1 MNVLL
6 FGVFNDLLVKSSLPE
21 KEGGR
26 EEREFLYLCSA
37 FFGVVSVAPKPC

>member
-6 FGVFNDLLVKSSLPE
+6 FGVFNNLQAKSSLPG

-26 EEREFLYLCSA
+26 EERALLYLCSA
-37 FFGVVSVAPKPC
+37 FFGDVSVAPKPC